1 MKTLMLAAAA
11 LIAPVLTVAPMVAE
25 AQQWRSIN
33 QRQASQFARIQQGIR
48 NGALTRV
55 EGDRLKQQ
63 FYALNRL
70 EQRYRIGGLSL
81 RERQD
86 LDRRFTILSRKI
98 YVQKHDRQRRY

>member
-1 MKTLMLAAAA
+1 MKSLILAAAA
-11 LIAPVLTVAPMVAE
+11 LAACVPMVAD
-25 AQQWRSIN
+25 AQAWRTIN
-33 QRQASQFARIQQGIR
+33 QRQANQFARIQQGIR

-86 LDRRFTILSRKI
+86 LDRRFDALSRRI
-98 YVQKHDRQRRY
+98 YVQKRDRQKYR

>member
-1 MKTLMLAAAA
+1 MKSLILAAAA
-11 LIAPVLTVAPMVAE
+11 LAASVPMVAD
-25 AQQWRSIN
+25 AQAWRTIN
-33 QRQASQFARIQQGIR
+33 QRQANQFARIQQGIR

-86 LDRRFTILSRKI
+86 LDRRFDALSRRI
-98 YVQKHDRQRRY
+98 YVQKRDRQNYR

>member
-1 MKTLMLAAAA
+1 MKSLILAAAA
-11 LIAPVLTVAPMVAE
+11 LAASVPMVAD
-25 AQQWRSIN
+25 AQAWRSIN

-63 FYALNRL
+63 FFALNRL
-70 EQRYRIGGLSL
+70 EQRYRVGGLSL

-86 LDRRFTILSRKI
+86 LDRRFTALSRRI
-98 YVQKHDRQRRY
+98 YVQKHDRQRYR

>member
-11 LIAPVLTVAPMVAE
+11 LVASVPMIAD
-25 AQQWRSIN
+25 AQTWRTIN
-33 QRQASQFARIQQGIR
+33 QRQANQFARIQQGIR
-48 NGALTRV
+48 NGALTV
-55 EGDRLKQQ
+55 NEANQLKQQ

-86 LDRRFTILSRKI
+86 LDRRFDTLSRRI
-98 YVQKHDRQRRY
+98 YVQKRDRQSYR